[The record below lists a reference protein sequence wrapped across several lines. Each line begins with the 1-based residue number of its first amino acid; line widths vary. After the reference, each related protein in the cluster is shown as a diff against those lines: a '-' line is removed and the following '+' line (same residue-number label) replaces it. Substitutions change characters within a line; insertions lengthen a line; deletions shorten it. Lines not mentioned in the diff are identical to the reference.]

1 MIVMIA
7 HAFELVVFHRLPLGV
22 KGWATRSTE
31 LLFINKH
38 SQMFIVFRYLFN
50 RFLLKNDKFLLQ

>member
-1 MIVMIA
+1 
-7 HAFELVVFHRLPLGV
+7 V